1 MAAALVPQR
10 EELAFIWRYLAA
22 QPETTLRETP
32 ICLCRK
38 IVRWAGAPLSLSKL
52 LTCLDIFADVGLLQ
66 VQRLHKYITIR
77 LTPGPG
83 KADLMRSQTMQLLLR
98 RKES

>member
-1 MAAALVPQR
+1 
-10 EELAFIWRYLAA
+10 
-22 QPETTLRETP
+22 
-32 ICLCRK
+32 
-38 IVRWAGAPLSLSKL
+38 
-52 LTCLDIFADVGLLQ
+52 VGLLQ